1 MALHQQLLK
10 ASDVGSNLFRDFDLG
25 APQTQEGNHSAVPF
39 EPSLNQL
46 VLVAIGDPSHLL
58 HLLS

>member
-1 MALHQQLLK
+1 MRSDLL
-10 ASDVGSNLFRDFDLG
+10 RDFNLG
-25 APQTQEGNHSAVPF
+25 SPKTQEGNHSAVPF